1 MARIKCVGG
10 VLLLC
15 VVSVYGGNPVG
26 ELDQL
31 VAAKVEETQRAFVNV
46 EKQLSEA
53 QQMTELFALEDT
65 QLQLFI
71 LETRAKLTVV
81 QEEVQNEMDAAM
93 LEVDRMRQ
101 EAVKNITTW
110 KKRLQELREA
120 TQKNEQTLQ
129 NIREKKEK
137 QKREIQRELELQKE
151 QEMKAKRELEMLQ
164 ELERQREVK
173 KELEEKDLKRLQELE
188 QQELEKQR
196 VLEQLQV
203 LEKQQQIQQEL
214 EKMRELEKQQKE
226 MQKASSFDSE
236 KSSDGADNTLASD
249 DTQRTSTIK
258 RVLTWYVSAEQTL
271 VEKATAVY
279 RQLVLPVV
287 VILGFFLVLT
297 VLIAR
302 YNAIKQA
309 RRNRRVLYSGYP
321 KSYRPKV
328 KQPQIPVLADGP
340 DLRPRSLP
348 RRDPNGLIEN

>member
-258 RVLTWYVSAEQTL
+258 RVLTCASSGGNFGLLSRVNGA
-271 VEKATAVY
+271 
-279 RQLVLPVV
+279 
-287 VILGFFLVLT
+287 
-297 VLIAR
+297 
-302 YNAIKQA
+302 
-309 RRNRRVLYSGYP
+309 NREIQRH
-321 KSYRPKV
+321 
-328 KQPQIPVLADGP
+328 
-340 DLRPRSLP
+340 
-348 RRDPNGLIEN
+348 

>member
-1 MARIKCVGG
+1 MARIKCVSG

-15 VVSVYGGNPVG
+15 VLSVYGGNPVG
-26 ELDQL
+26 ELDQF

-226 MQKASSFDSE
+226 MQKASSFDSA

-249 DTQRTSTIK
+249 DTQRTSTVK
-258 RVLTWYVSAEQTL
+258 RVLTCASRGGNFGLLSRVNGVNREIQHHEASEAQSASPL
-271 VEKATAVY
+271 FWIPEKLSAKGEATADTRTCRWTRSSTSVTSAT
-279 RQLVLPVV
+279 RSERINRELKASRGLRAEDLV
-287 VILGFFLVLT
+287 
-297 VLIAR
+297 
-302 YNAIKQA
+302 QA
-309 RRNRRVLYSGYP
+309 NIY
-321 KSYRPKV
+321 
-328 KQPQIPVLADGP
+328 I
-340 DLRPRSLP
+340 
-348 RRDPNGLIEN
+348 